1 MNSHK
6 AVLGGCFL
14 ILTLALGTI
23 NARAQDEPQ
32 EPTDIKPK
40 PAARSLPPVDP
51 ANAQDDSQNPTNV
64 LQPDNTPVTGIQ
76 DATLGSPETRHSYWV
91 PGIQYAGTIQSKG

>member
-40 PAARSLPPVDP
+40 PAARSLPPRRS
-51 ANAQDDSQNPTNV
+51 SQCAGRFPEPHERSPT
-64 LQPDNTPVTGIQ
+64 G
-76 DATLGSPETRHSYWV
+76 
-91 PGIQYAGTIQSKG
+91 